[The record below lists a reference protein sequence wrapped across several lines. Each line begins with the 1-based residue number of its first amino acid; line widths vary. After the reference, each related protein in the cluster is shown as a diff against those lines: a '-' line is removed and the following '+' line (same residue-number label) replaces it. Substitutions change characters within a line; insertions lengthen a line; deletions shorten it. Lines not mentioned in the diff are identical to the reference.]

1 MSGSLNQKERISRGF
16 QILRGEREYQKK
28 ADLLQ
33 MEGVLYI
40 LAEKFLDKMELDEL
54 KEEIKVT
61 RLGQMLYDDGW
72 DAGLIQGREE
82 GREQG
87 IRQGRMQGIS
97 LGLTDMILD
106 FLKDLGSVPQNLI
119 DFIRSTTDEAKL
131 RSWGKIAGRAESLEE
146 FYEKTG
152 IRL

>member
-1 MSGSLNQKERISRGF
+1 M
-16 QILRGEREYQKK
+16 RGEREYQKK

-82 GREQG
+82 GIEQG
-87 IRQGRMQGIS
+87 IEQGITRGLAQGISQGKIQGIS